1 MGCGMKRTIK
11 TLDGRH
17 IVLTSA
23 PGEVIKQADV
33 KMIKGEGMPTYRD
46 PFNKGK
52 MIIIFNITYPD
63 KIDPAVAK
71 KISQLLPKPQTPQ
84 LPKDVEEVQ
93 LEVFDG
99 EATWGGK
106 KKFIPAWQGRLS
118 ANKCSCWQRNK

>member
-1 MGCGMKRTIK
+1 
-11 TLDGRH
+11 
-17 IVLTSA
+17 
-23 PGEVIKQADV
+23 
-33 KMIKGEGMPTYRD
+33 
-46 PFNKGK
+46 

-99 EATWGGK
+99 K
-106 KKFIPAWQGRLS
+106 LPKISP
-118 ANKCSCWQRNK
+118 